1 MTAAADD
8 DAMAAP
14 EPPLA
19 ALLSGAAQ
27 PAPPPQKPSAGQR
40 AAWRLTLVG
49 AAFAFGFSAVAVRM
63 AALALSEPVEP
74 QVAAGETALHVAR
87 AEITDRAG
95 RPLAMNLPAASV
107 YAHPGEIDDPARAA
121 RLLAETLSGVDE
133 ARLRA
138 RFERR
143 RGFAW
148 IKRPISPG
156 ERQAVHDLGL
166 PGVYFGDRD
175 VRVYPAGR
183 MAAHVLGGARAGD
196 EGVRGAEI
204 IGLAGAER
212 WSDETLRDPAR
223 AGAPLRLSIDLP
235 AQAALTEVLEEARA
249 RLGAKGAW
257 ATLMDARTGAIAAM
271 VSLPDFDPNR
281 RPDPADPRVAAD
293 ARLRNRAVE
302 GVYEF
307 GSVFKPFFAA
317 LALERGVIGM
327 DTLIDTKEAVVWG
340 RSVFRD
346 HYRMPPQMTVAQ
358 IIAKSSNVGTV
369 RMALMAGTPAAQDFL
384 RKLGM
389 MAPTGI
395 DLAEGRLGKPLAP
408 QRWSDLS
415 TITISFGYGLS
426 VSQTHMAAGYA
437 ALVNG
442 GLLVT
447 PTLNP
452 DAGPPGEAARVISP
466 RTSAQMRAILRGVVA
481 GGTGRSAEAPGYL
494 VGGKTGT
501 ANKLSR
507 TGRGYDETRTLATF
521 AGAFPM
527 NDPRYVL
534 IVTLDEPTDRSGPKP
549 RRTAGATAAPTAG
562 AAIRRLAPLLGLRPA
577 LPDPAPEPAPQP
589 AAALAAA
596 VRG

>member
-1 MTAAADD
+1 MTTQN
-8 DAMAAP
+8 DASAVTP

-19 ALLSGAAQ
+19 ALLSGAASA
-27 PAPPPQKPSAGQR
+27 APTPPKAAAGQR

-49 AAFAFGFSAVAVRM
+49 AAFAFGFTAVAVRM
-63 AALALSEPVEP
+63 ATLALSEPVEP
-74 QVAAGETALHVAR
+74 RVTASDAKAHVAR

-95 RPLAMNLPAASV
+95 RPLAMNLPASSI
-107 YAHPGEIDDPARAA
+107 YAHPAEIDDPARAA
-121 RLLAETLSGVDE
+121 RMLAEALTDVDE

-143 RGFAW
+143 RSFDW
-148 IKRPISPG
+148 IKRPVSPA
-156 ERQAVHDLGL
+156 ERQATHDLGL
-166 PGVYFGDRD
+166 PGVYFGARD

-204 IGLAGAER
+204 IGLAGVER
-212 WSDETLRDPAR
+212 WSDEALRDPAR

-235 AQAALTEVLEEARA
+235 AQAALTEVLEEAKT

-257 ATLMDARTGAIAAM
+257 ATLMDVRTGAIAAM

-317 LALERGVIGM
+317 LALERGVVGM
-327 DTLIDTKEAVVWG
+327 ETLIDTKGPVVWG
-340 RSVFRD
+340 RSQFRD
-346 HYRMPPQMTVAQ
+346 HYRMPPEMTVAQ
-358 IIAKSSNVGTV
+358 IMAKSSNVGTI
-369 RMALMAGTPAAQDFL
+369 RLALMAGTAAAQDFL
-384 RKLGM
+384 KKLGM

-395 DLAEGRLGKPLAP
+395 DLAEGRLGQPLAP

-426 VSQTHMAAGYA
+426 ISQAHMAAGYA

-452 DAGPPGEAARVISP
+452 DAGPPGEDARVISP
-466 RTSAQMRAILRGVVA
+466 RTSAQMRAILRGVVE
-481 GGTGRSAEAPGYL
+481 GGTGRSAEAPGYA

-527 NDPRYVL
+527 SDPRYVL

-562 AAIRRLAPLLGLRPA
+562 AAIRRIAPILGLRPA
-577 LPDPAPEPAPQP
+577 LPEPEPQP

-596 VRG
+596 ARG